1 MWPIPMHTLTNSE
14 LTAHIRRKDQQL
26 KALAEMSAG
35 MTALQDL
42 ATLMAFTASHTRDL
56 LEVEAVTILGWDER
70 AEELILIGAAHTDYT
85 RQFCSANDPGVPP
98 DAGVQTE
105 SSSYPSH
112 YRAFTLARECWE
124 SRRPVLF
131 PSARDEVLS
140 RESDFLLF
148 VPFED
153 TRQASG
159 VIFVKRPFSQRH
171 FDEDEISL
179 LTLVASQA
187 AASYRNLQLLSDMRS
202 QIKNIHAVQEV
213 GNLLVSTFDVS
224 AVLQL
229 IVRGIR
235 DVTGAGVCS
244 IMLWDETGEFLV
256 IRASEGVPDW
266 VVRQARVKRGHNIS
280 GWVAQEGKPLLI
292 KNIDEDSRFE
302 GTAEG
307 RYRSKSLL
315 SVPLKTRG
323 QVLGVINVNN
333 DLFPRVFTEQD
344 QELLMLF
351 ANQAAIALENARL
364 YGELEKLA
372 ITDGLTGLA
381 NHRTFQ
387 ERLLREISRAERFGQ
402 ELSLIILDIDHF
414 KLVNDKYGHQVGD
427 QVLRSVGNALQDQL
441 RKMDFVARY
450 GGEEFAVIMPQT
462 RKNEAVHIAERLRES
477 IAQGRYLKAEPNRSI
492 TISLGVAEYPTDATE
507 PSTLVEKAD
516 RALYVSKEQG
526 RDRVTA
532 AGKGYD

>member
-1 MWPIPMHTLTNSE
+1 MEDLNTGQLLAKIH
-14 LTAHIRRKDQQL
+14 RKDQHL
-26 KALAEMSAG
+26 KALAEMSVG

-42 ATLMAFTASHTRDL
+42 ASLMAFTANRTLGL
-56 LEVEAVTILGWDER
+56 LEAHSVTILGWQEQ
-70 AEELILIGAAHTDYT
+70 AQELVLLGAAGETGTCNHEKT
-85 RQFCSANDPGVPP
+85 FS
-98 DAGVQTE
+98 
-105 SSSYPSH
+105 
-112 YRAFTLARECWE
+112 LAHQSWE
-124 SRRPVLF
+124 SRQIIMMPQEWTQATETILEKDTS
-131 PSARDEVLS
+131 SAGIMDMAQPGTI
-140 RESDFLLF
+140 LL

-153 TRQASG
+153 TREASG
-159 VIFVKRPFSQRH
+159 VIMVERPVAKPA
-171 FDEDEISL
+171 FDEEEIDL
-179 LTLVASQA
+179 LTLIASLT
-187 AASYRNLQLLSDMRS
+187 ASSFRTLQLLSDMRD

-213 GNLLVSTFDVS
+213 GNLLVSTFDVNT
-224 AVLQL
+224 VLHL
-229 IVRGIR
+229 VVRGIR
-235 DVTGAGVCS
+235 DVTGASVCS
-244 IMLWDETGEFLV
+244 IMLWDETGDFLI
-256 IRASEGVPDW
+256 IRASEGLPDW
-266 VVRQARVKRGHNIS
+266 VIRQTRVKRGESIS

-292 KNIDEDSRFE
+292 RNIDEETRFE

-323 QVLGVINVNN
+323 QVLGVININN
-333 DLFPRVFTEQD
+333 DHTPRVFTEQD

-387 ERLLREISRAERFGQ
+387 ERLVREISRAERFQQ

-414 KLVNDKYGHQVGD
+414 KQVNDRYGHQVGD
-427 QVLRSVGNALQDQL
+427 QVLRSVGNTLQDQL

-462 RKNEAVHIAERLRES
+462 RKSEAIRIAERLRES
-477 IAQGRYLKAEPNRSI
+477 TAQGRFLKAEPDRSI
-492 TISLGVAEYPTDATE
+492 TISLGIAEYPSDATE
-507 PSTLVEKAD
+507 PSVLVEKAD
-516 RALYVSKEQG
+516 RALYISKEQG

-532 AGKGYD
+532 AGEQND